1 MEDNGGDETV
11 KLGERAIEMNIW
23 KKITNMMNLHP
34 FNIDSVSS
42 ILNQLENLIKIMF
55 LILIHLCDVLNL
67 IGVL

>member
-42 ILNQLENLIKIMF
+42 ISNQLENFIKNVFIF
-55 LILIHLCDVLNL
+55 NPLV
-67 IGVL
+67 

>member
-34 FNIDSVSS
+34 FNIDSVSIS
-42 ILNQLENLIKIMF
+42 IQLKNISFLKVLIQW
-55 LILIHLCDVLNL
+55 CDVLNFVT
-67 IGVL
+67 VL